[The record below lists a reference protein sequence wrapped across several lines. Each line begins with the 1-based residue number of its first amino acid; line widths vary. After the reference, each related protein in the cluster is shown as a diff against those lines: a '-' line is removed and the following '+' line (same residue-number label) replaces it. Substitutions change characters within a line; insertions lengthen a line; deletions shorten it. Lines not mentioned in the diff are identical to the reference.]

1 VGQRQ
6 KSVPDEPYEP
16 AQAVGVMPPIE
27 TAAEEDHL
35 AYMAERYRIEGESTE
50 WLCGWNAEVA
60 DSCGRRD
67 DARFWLFLR
76 AFVEEF
82 TKDPIFDEKVFTNPL
97 QARSQLATPLN
108 MSPRGHAAKPLDS
121 PKPIPLER
129 LDDTLDDVEE
139 LATSSSS
146 SSGSSTGS
154 SETEGDRSNVPQRSR
169 FLAFA
174 PLDNRRLSESLT
186 ISSRRSS
193 IAAALPNGLGSARAT
208 PKTLF
213 AQAVGQASARSRQRS
228 GSSASNGNSDWPDP
242 YGVSAG
248 TPGSNRMT
256 SSRLLNDYPDP
267 YGIAAKSDSSRATP
281 NASKKASPQL
291 LANKNV
297 VVPPRDSISAA
308 TVEVKEE
315 NYGNEEWEAYKRQ
328 RAETVLQWW
337 RCYVDD
343 VSEDPDT
350 RSGS

>member
-1 VGQRQ
+1 
-6 KSVPDEPYEP
+6 
-16 AQAVGVMPPIE
+16 
-27 TAAEEDHL
+27 
-35 AYMAERYRIEGESTE
+35 MADRYRIEGETTE

-82 TKDPIFDEKVFTNPL
+82 TKDPVFDEKVFTNPL
-97 QARSQLATPLN
+97 QARSQLGTPLM
-108 MSPRGHAAKPLDS
+108 MSPRGHAKALDS

-129 LDDTLDDVEE
+129 LVDTLDDVEE
-139 LATSSSS
+139 LMTSSSS
-146 SSGSSTGS
+146 SSGSSSGS
-154 SETEGDRSNVPQRSR
+154 SETDDGKSHTPQRSR
-169 FLAFA
+169 FIAFA

-186 ISSRRSS
+186 ISSRQSS
-193 IAAALPNGLGSARAT
+193 VATALPPASGSARAT

-213 AQAVGQASARSRQRS
+213 AQVVGQANARSKQRS

-267 YGIAAKSDSSRATP
+267 YGVTTRSESSRASPAT
-281 NASKKASPQL
+281 SKKASPQIT
-291 LANKNV
+291 ANKNV
-297 VVPPRDSISAA
+297 PVPPRDSIGGPAVDGKDES
-308 TVEVKEE
+308 
-315 NYGNEEWEAYKRQ
+315 YDSEEWAAYKRQ
-328 RAETVLQWW
+328 RAGTVLEWW

-343 VSEDPDT
+343 VSTLRQAVADPKGEIQLAT
-350 RSGS
+350 TIYAVARHLITFPEEQCERIVHAYVGE